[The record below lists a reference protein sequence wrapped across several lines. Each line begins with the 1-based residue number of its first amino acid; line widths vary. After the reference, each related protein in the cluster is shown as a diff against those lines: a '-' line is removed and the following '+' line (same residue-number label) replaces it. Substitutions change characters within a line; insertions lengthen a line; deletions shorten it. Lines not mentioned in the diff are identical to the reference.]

1 MNAKSD
7 TAGVRV
13 NRLALVLF
21 LWIILLFH
29 ISGYIGNTMAN
40 ATLSAAMAIVETGSP
55 AVDGYMRGGR
65 ELAWYNG
72 HFYSGMPP
80 GQSFIAVPLY
90 AVTRPA
96 LSAVARA
103 ITPRIAS
110 LPMAERYDLDRELS
124 VRRLLLLI
132 LFTVV
137 LAMPAAAAT
146 CLFVADLARHHDL
159 SVGPTALLLL
169 PLATI
174 WWAFGTEYGPR
185 IMCAFLLLLPVWW
198 VFLRD
203 DDASPRTRQVMAGVF
218 GVALAL
224 APLIRYEV
232 AFASVMLGV
241 WLLTRLGWRRGIM
254 LVVAGLIVAGLGAAY
269 HKHCYGGYTKTAYSR
284 KLWTPGRLEADGF
297 EVRGERMVIDG
308 EQFVVYNQTRMLELR
323 FSTIADAFWRGSRS
337 LLRFSPFILLAP
349 VGLGLLTERR
359 SPLTWPLLAILAANL
374 LALSLLPHAGTRGTM
389 GPRYLLWA
397 LPAMVLLTLPAWNGL
412 PRSLRWMLLGLSF
425 VPSYFVAM
433 LTSHADGPWSL
444 WQLQQFGLTNYTL
457 SRMQEAGLFHSPL
470 VSTAIVLAFWAVM
483 AAVFIRP
490 GSRWRIFGPAE
501 SADAPEVR
509 SMEVSP

>member
-1 MNAKSD
+1 MNAQSD
-7 TAGVRV
+7 TAAVVV

-29 ISGYIGNTMAN
+29 TSGYIGNTMAN
-40 ATLSAAMAIVETGSP
+40 ATLSAAMAIVDIGSP

-80 GQSFIAVPLY
+80 GQSFLAVPLY
-90 AVTRPA
+90 AVTRPV
-96 LSAVARA
+96 LSAVAGA
-103 ITPRIAS
+103 ITPRIAA
-110 LPMAERYDLDRELS
+110 LPMAERYDLDREPS
-124 VRRLLLLI
+124 VRRLLLLL
-132 LFTVV
+132 LFTIA

-146 CLFVADLARHHDL
+146 CVMVVDLARHH
-159 SVGPTALLLL
+159 ALEAGWTGALLL

-203 DDASPRTRQVMAGVF
+203 RGASVRSRYAMAALF
-218 GVALAL
+218 GAALAL

-232 AFASVMLGV
+232 VFASALLGL
-241 WLLTRLGWRRGIM
+241 WLLLRLGWRRG
-254 LVVAGLIVAGLGAAY
+254 LVLVIAALIVGGLGAAY

-308 EQFVVYNQTRMLELR
+308 EDFVVYNQTRMLT
-323 FSTIADAFWRGSRS
+323 FTPSTIADAFWRGPRS

-349 VGLGLLTERR
+349 VGLGLLIERK

-389 GPRYLLWA
+389 GPRYLLWS
-397 LPAMVLLTLPAWNGL
+397 LPALVLMVLVVWRAL

-470 VSTAIVLAFWAVM
+470 VSSAIVLAFWAVT

-490 GSRWRIFGPAE
+490 GSRWRIFEPAE
-501 SADAPEVR
+501 SADASEVR
-509 SMEVSP
+509 SMEGPP